1 MRFGDGCRVVKHYA
15 RTGRYV
21 EVIEHRDIGVDG
33 TQYSW
38 ELPVPG
44 WGGTIT
50 ADEWAKVANEAH
62 ALLHENLGLQ
72 RSKKVKAKL

>member
-21 EVIEHRDIGVDG
+21 EVIEHRDIGVTG

-38 ELPVPG
+38 EIPIKG
-44 WGGTIT
+44 YGGTIT
-50 ADEWAKVANEAH
+50 HDEWMKAANEAH
-62 ALLHENLGLQ
+62 KYLHENAGQ
-72 RSKKVKAKL
+72 ARTKKVRAK